1 MALTTCLW
9 FDTQAEEAAQFYA
22 TVFPNSS
29 VGAIARYGPEAPDRE
44 GTALTVEFTVNGQQF
59 TGLNGGPTFTFT
71 PAISFQVP
79 CETQDEVDAYWNVLA
94 ADGGEPGQCGW
105 IQDKFGLSWQIIPN
119 RLPEL
124 MADPDRDRANRAVAA
139 MMQMGKL
146 DIAELERAAD
156 GVAV

>member
-9 FDTQAEEAAQFYA
+9 FDSQAEEAAQFYT
-22 TVFPNSS
+22 TVFPDSS
-29 VGAIARYGPEAPDRE
+29 VGAVARYGPENPDRE

-59 TGLNGGPTFTFT
+59 TGLNGGPAFSFS

-79 CETQDEVDAYWNVLA
+79 CETQDEVDAYWDALG
-94 ADGGEPGQCGW
+94 ADGGVPNQCGW
-105 IQDKFGLSWQIIPN
+105 IQDKFGVSWQIIPN

-156 GVAV
+156 GVSV